1 MYQTDFICT
10 YKLMSDPS
18 DQDELYRVQLIQAFD
33 LEKWD
38 DAKIQK
44 QLQELY
50 LLIKDTN
57 EFKEI
62 FSKAKKN
69 ENVNNLLANFKHM
82 IDSPDINNI
91 VLSIL
96 FNFST
101 FDLIHRVI
109 IDFLRNN
116 AIEEK
121 HITNLLNA
129 L

>member
-1 MYQTDFICT
+1 MGIII
-10 YKLMSDPS
+10 LMNVGFSYHLFEFYLF
-18 DQDELYRVQLIQAFD
+18 DEKYDGMV
-33 LEKWD
+33 
-38 DAKIQK
+38 
-44 QLQELY
+44 
-50 LLIKDTN
+50 N

-69 ENVNNLLANFKHM
+69 ENVNNLLANFEHM

>member
-44 QLQELY
+44 HLQELY

>member
-1 MYQTDFICT
+1 
-10 YKLMSDPS
+10 MSDPS

-69 ENVNNLLANFKHM
+69 ENVNNLLANFEYM
-82 IDSPDINNI
+82 IDSHDIDNI
-91 VLSIL
+91 VFSIL

-121 HITNLLNA
+121 HMTNLLNA

>member
-44 QLQELY
+44 HLQELY

-69 ENVNNLLANFKHM
+69 ENVNNLLANFEHM
-82 IDSPDINNI
+82 IDSHDIDNI
-91 VLSIL
+91 VFSIL

>member
-18 DQDELYRVQLIQAFD
+18 DQDELYRVQLIQAFH

>member
-44 QLQELY
+44 HLQELY

-69 ENVNNLLANFKHM
+69 ENVNNLLANFEHM

>member
-1 MYQTDFICT
+1 MYQPDFICT

-44 QLQELY
+44 HLQELY

-69 ENVNNLLANFKHM
+69 ENVNNLLANFEHM

>member
-1 MYQTDFICT
+1 
-10 YKLMSDPS
+10 MSDPS

-44 QLQELY
+44 HLQELY

>member
-69 ENVNNLLANFKHM
+69 ENVNNLLVNFEHM
-82 IDSPDINNI
+82 IDSHDIDNI
-91 VLSIL
+91 VFSIL

-121 HITNLLNA
+121 HMTNLLNA

>member
-44 QLQELY
+44 HLQELY

-69 ENVNNLLANFKHM
+69 ENVNNLLEKFEYM

-91 VLSIL
+91 VFTIL

-116 AIEEK
+116 TIEEK
-121 HITNLLNA
+121 HMTNLLNA